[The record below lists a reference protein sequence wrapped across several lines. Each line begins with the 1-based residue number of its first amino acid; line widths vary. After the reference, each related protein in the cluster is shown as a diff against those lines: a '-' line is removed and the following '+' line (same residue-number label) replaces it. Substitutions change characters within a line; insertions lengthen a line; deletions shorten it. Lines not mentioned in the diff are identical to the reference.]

1 MRKLVTT
8 SDRIVP
14 NLSSFVSS
22 LISNNASIVDIPH
35 STILRRLR
43 EFTPIILQMW
53 CTVSSILYDVI
64 LLGGCDCNI
73 MKTQSSSVSV
83 LKLLT
88 SLHLH
93 PLCRS
98 VDLCRSVVLSFYRSV
113 VLSFCCSVGPQKQPS
128 PSAYAGL
135 SPSRRKKKTKHII
148 AYEETPNGRDGK
160 LAQAF
165 SQNR

>member
-1 MRKLVTT
+1 MRLQYYENTIFISISLETIDFT
-8 SDRIVP
+8 S
-14 NLSSFVSS
+14 F
-22 LISNNASIVDIPH
+22 
-35 STILRRLR
+35 
-43 EFTPIILQMW
+43 
-53 CTVSSILYDVI
+53 
-64 LLGGCDCNI
+64 
-73 MKTQSSSVSV
+73 
-83 LKLLT
+83 T
-88 SLHLH
+88 SLCVVLSICVD
-93 PLCRS
+93 LLFCRS
-98 VDLCRSVVLSFYRSV
+98 IVLSFYRSV

>member
-1 MRKLVTT
+1 MAGLNREGQARQNGISTT
-8 SDRIVP
+8 ELSTELQTTELQNYRITEQQNNRTTERQNDRTKKTTEIC
-14 NLSSFVSS
+14 
-22 LISNNASIVDIPH
+22 VD
-35 STILRRLR
+35 
-43 EFTPIILQMW
+43 
-53 CTVSSILYDVI
+53 
-64 LLGGCDCNI
+64 LLF
-73 MKTQSSSVSV
+73 
-83 LKLLT
+83 
-88 SLHLH
+88 
-93 PLCRS
+93 CRS
-98 VDLCRSVVLSFYRSV
+98 IVLSFYRSV